1 MQTIGQVRLL
11 IGIAQD
17 IHALWGLAKRRQ
29 SEVELVRPMRRVRE
43 EEGTDQELDLPLFT
57 ERDGPWEIV
66 TLARGHSR

>member
-17 IHALWGLAKRRQ
+17 IHALWGMAKRRQ

-43 EEGTDQELDLPLFT
+43 EPEELDLPLFT

-66 TLARGHSR
+66 TLARGQSR

>member
-17 IHALWGLAKRRQ
+17 IHALWGLAKRMGPQ
-29 SEVELVRPMRRVRE
+29 EVELVRPMRRVRE
-43 EEGTDQELDLPLFT
+43 EPEELDLPLFT

-66 TLARGHSR
+66 TLARGQSR